1 MTEMLTWKERENGFY
16 LFIYL
21 FILRMGFKR
30 QVIVFSSRKR
40 RLWPILVWCYKI
52 NRGILNILG
61 GFSLSKNLFE
71 LVRAKLRII

>member
-1 MTEMLTWKERENGFY
+1 
-16 LFIYL
+16 
-21 FILRMGFKR
+21 MGFKR

-40 RLWPILVWCYKI
+40 RLWPILGWCYKI

-71 LVRAKLRII
+71 LVRAKPRII

>member
-1 MTEMLTWKERENGFY
+1 MLTWKERENGFY